1 MGGAV
6 GRLEGVL
13 RHAEVVVSA
22 GATRVG
28 AVLVVGVLRAAAGA
42 VMLAASLL
50 LAVAVGEVLAVARPQ
65 AGAAADAAGVL
76 VGERWEAALKCRSK
90 NTGTLACLLPEEK
103 RMPLSHAT

>member
-1 MGGAV
+1 VGGAV

-13 RHAEVVVSA
+13 RRVEVVVPA

-50 LAVAVGEVLAVARPQ
+50 LVAEGEVLAVARPQ

-90 NTGTLACLLPEEK
+90 NTGTLECLLPEEK
-103 RMPLSHAT
+103 RMPLLHAT

>member
-13 RHAEVVVSA
+13 RRVEVVVPA
-22 GATRVG
+22 GVTRVG
-28 AVLVVGVLRAAAGA
+28 AVLVVGVVR
-42 VMLAASLL
+42 
-50 LAVAVGEVLAVARPQ
+50 
-65 AGAAADAAGVL
+65 AAADAAGVL

-90 NTGTLACLLPEEK
+90 NTGTLECLLPEEK

>member
-1 MGGAV
+1 VGGAV

-13 RHAEVVVSA
+13 RRVEVVVPA

-50 LAVAVGEVLAVARPQ
+50 LVVAEGEVLAVARPQ

-90 NTGTLACLLPEEK
+90 NTGTLECLLPEEK